1 LGKSLIS
8 LISLQIE
15 TPVLSENA
23 IRKSLH
29 AALPIK
35 FPVLRLQ
42 IPCSFAKI
50 PCSADQGILMQVSE
64 FTNLSASKIAPSGP
78 IRRNSLFF
86 SLLAGNLDAE
96 TGSHRT
102 ASSASILFLIAP
114 ETGGWRALTCHRPG
128 AFLGFIGL
136 SYQQPFRFRI
146 ARQAAIHRRR
156 IARAEKL
163 ARHG

>member
-1 LGKSLIS
+1 LGES

-50 PCSADQGILMQVSE
+50 PCSADQGILMQVSDI
-64 FTNLSASKIAPSGP
+64 TNLSASKIAPNGP

-102 ASSASILFLIAP
+102 ASSASILCFIPITWHRISFVPQLHS
-114 ETGGWRALTCHRPG
+114 ERQSALHSERLSPVRSPADERN
-128 AFLGFIGL
+128 AF
-136 SYQQPFRFRI
+136 
-146 ARQAAIHRRR
+146 
-156 IARAEKL
+156 
-163 ARHG
+163 